1 MIIENVVASFPTR
14 TVSNEE
20 VIDLIRFHS
29 KANFE
34 GDLPQALNTIQT
46 FLDQSGLITRQW
58 QAQRERPID
67 HLEKAVSSVRSGS
80 ALKLTDIDLFIYVGV
95 GRGFRE
101 PGNSYMAAKA
111 LGITRAECFDVIDA
125 GMSWTRALSLVDS
138 LFSTSPYRN
147 ALVVNAEFNVTN
159 GGSVRPGD
167 FVLQSPAQVNQA
179 LVSYTIGEAATATL
193 LRPEQPDNFQIT
205 IHSRPDLADVFMV
218 PNEDVWNVHRQ
229 AEVQAVLGTDRLT
242 VKQDELGRS
251 VAQAISHLVE
261 STGVSDQDVDI
272 VLTHTS
278 PISDWQAAIA
288 RQGLSEKA
296 YRIYPRTGNIVSAS
310 IPAALAMAT
319 EEGRLKRDDRVLFL
333 MGSSGMSF
341 AAGRFE
347 HRQRSRP

>member
-147 ALVVNAEFNVTN
+147 ALVVNAEFNVTA
-159 GGSVRPGD
+159 GGTKFPTIFSLAGPG
-167 FVLQSPAQVNQA
+167 QVDQA
-179 LVSYTIGEAATATL
+179 LTSYTIGEAATATL
-193 LRPEQPDNFQIT
+193 LRPGTSSNLSIT
-205 IHSRPDLADVFMV
+205 IHSRPDLAGTCLYPSAGF
-218 PNEDVWNVHRQ
+218 NEFHRSTDAHDALGIDRFAAKGSELHRHLS
-229 AEVQAVLGTDRLT
+229 AE
-242 VKQDELGRS
+242 
-251 VAQAISHLVE
+251 ISHLLNVANI
-261 STGVSDQDVDI
+261 SSDDVDI
-272 VLTHTS
+272 VFTHTS
-278 PISDWQAAIA
+278 SSAEWHAATSEH
-288 RQGLSEKA
+288 GLANKI
-296 YRIYPRTGNIVSAS
+296 YDIYPRTGNIVSAS
-310 IPAALAMAT
+310 IPAAIARAK
-319 EEGRLKRDDRVLFL
+319 EEGRLNGGDRVLFL
-333 MGSSGMSF
+333 VGSAGMSF

-347 HRQRSRP
+347 HLPGLTS